1 MNEGDTVVGT
11 SGWCMRQEQLKW
23 FCLVHVQS
31 FESFTLTTKVG
42 TPYNFHTSEGDSL
55 GLRTLMWSEI
65 RGGRCHTEEPGTC
78 IFVVVAEICFLLQF
92 FLIFI

>member
-31 FESFTLTTKVG
+31 FESFTLTTK
-42 TPYNFHTSEGDSL
+42 SGD
-55 GLRTLMWSEI
+55 TL
-65 RGGRCHTEEPGTC
+65 
-78 IFVVVAEICFLLQF
+78 
-92 FLIFI
+92 